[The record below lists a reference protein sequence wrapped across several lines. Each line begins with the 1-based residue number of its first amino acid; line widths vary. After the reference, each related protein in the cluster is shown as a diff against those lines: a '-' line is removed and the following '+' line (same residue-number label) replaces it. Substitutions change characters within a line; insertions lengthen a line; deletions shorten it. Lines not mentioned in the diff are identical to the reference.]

1 MGVEAPSRPK
11 GEAELGELFAQA
23 RELCGHIAAA
33 QSRLA
38 DLTKEIV
45 GWTDQVGPGWGFRSE
60 KHRVGYELG
69 LVPAEAAKLVSVAR
83 RLDDLPATAE
93 AFAAGELNLAT
104 AATIASVATP
114 ATDAE
119 LVNVSRSATAS
130 QLQRICSTY
139 RTSASNP
146 KREPPKRRFGVTGTA
161 NGDGWSLDG
170 HLDSDEGGL
179 LRSRLRE
186 VRNDLFATTGT
197 PATNADAL
205 MALVRGH
212 EVASGADRYQALITI
227 DANKHLAGEPDAAR
241 VLDGPLL

>member
-1 MGVEAPSRPK
+1 M
-11 GEAELGELFAQA
+11 GELFAQA

-38 DLTKEIV
+38 GLTKEIV

-83 RLDDLPATAE
+83 RLDELPATAE

-119 LVNVSRSATAS
+119 LVKVSRSATAS

-170 HLDSDEGGL
+170 HLDS
-179 LRSRLRE
+179 R
-186 VRNDLFATTGT
+186 AC
-197 PATNADAL
+197 
-205 MALVRGH
+205 
-212 EVASGADRYQALITI
+212 
-227 DANKHLAGEPDAAR
+227 LA
-241 VLDGPLL
+241 